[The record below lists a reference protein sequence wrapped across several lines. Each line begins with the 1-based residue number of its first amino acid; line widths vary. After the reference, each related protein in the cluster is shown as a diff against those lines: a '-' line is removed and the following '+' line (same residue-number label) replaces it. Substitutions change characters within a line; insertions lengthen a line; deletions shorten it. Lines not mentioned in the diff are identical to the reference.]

1 MNTNLVTGAIGLGLL
16 LAFVLPPLL
25 KLQNVALT
33 IVAMIAVGMAAYEF
47 YELVRDKDS

>member
-1 MNTNLVTGAIGLGLL
+1 MNANLVTGAIGLVLL

-33 IVAMIAVGMAAYEF
+33 VVALITIAMAVYEF
-47 YELVRDKDS
+47 YECVRDKDN